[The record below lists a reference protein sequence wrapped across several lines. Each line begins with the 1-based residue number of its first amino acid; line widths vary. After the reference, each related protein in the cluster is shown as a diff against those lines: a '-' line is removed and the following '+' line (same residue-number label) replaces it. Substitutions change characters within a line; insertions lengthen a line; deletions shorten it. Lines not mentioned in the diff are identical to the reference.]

1 MGIDWNKLK
10 EYDNPDICK
19 TNRDK
24 WIRKGREFEKLAL
37 DYLRDNFM
45 VKWEET
51 HITRDG
57 NRDAINIV
65 VQGQE
70 EVWAEAKYT
79 KNHRI
84 SRYRLDATIVSA
96 LIYDKKIVK
105 VLFIT
110 NSNIDDKTQVDIER
124 ALKNALGETTD
135 ILFQTKYDIEFWL
148 YSNPKRYTE
157 YFNDSE
163 QSLQS
168 LHFSSIV
175 ANNISFYKVVRQ
187 SFCFREPL
195 NELHVGNSY
204 EMIFSIFSPF
214 DINDCKINLRTNLIN
229 VQPTSINIKQGSNRL
244 CLTCRAL
251 TAGHLPTC
259 LMTIGKTDILLN
271 KSVCIKKEN
280 IELVIKSQIDIKNNL
295 LKSFEEFKK
304 RHISC
309 IHIINGMS
317 GVGKTTLLEN
327 LIQSATFRNIDIIY
341 QSMSRDKLDSNITII
356 DIILSILFYHI
367 DPSTIDIAYL
377 KSIKQHHISRSLE
390 YLVEAKCKLDNI
402 RNSDNIENFNTCISE
417 YNESKEIFASYVEL
431 NRKVI
436 ILDDLHKL
444 DESSY
449 IFLFNFLEDLYSSK
463 IPCFIILCARDSFW
477 KNQKYLTF
485 KQNHQIFVHNYKF
498 DHVDLYNNLTK
509 YKYSVNLQAISLLAN
524 RMDISIF
531 STKSLLEFLH
541 KNKTKFD
548 RTHPD
553 SCHIIINHFISGD
566 KYPKSIIELFKGL
579 NTDEKNVVRLVYY
592 SYSGVDKSNIKSSKY
607 PIFEDLEHNGFF
619 RIENQKYVPY
629 HDVYQEI
636 FKNSSEPLPALLIPK
651 YLKKTTSEFEIL
663 RDDLLHCG
671 NMGIERK
678 EYLLHQIE
686 RLTKNH
692 KFHTISYILDP
703 IFSKNINEEAKV
715 IENRKANLGLV
726 LYYSLKFYY
735 VYAGINCSKS
745 INGDKELGYLYKEI
759 KDILDPGVQYILLKL
774 LAELVNS
781 HYEHLLF
788 ASSHKYACLLKN
800 VIYHLEKEGYIEA
813 GKGQYNSSFI
823 LSKEVD
829 MLTNTMLDKYSKASY
844 QKRALDK
851 LCIETNDFN
860 KIAIITIRYARLML
874 HHNIELAYEYISK
887 AVEKLKAEQSTEEK
901 WILIG
906 EFELCFID
914 IIRGR
919 TNNIKELKIAH
930 SKLEENFNN
939 DYNRGCLIVAAC
951 YIYWKMPQEAYQY
964 LYKDYFKKRQVNPRC
979 EAMRLGLLAVYE
991 YLFMKDKKNA
1001 IECLNKQK
1009 RIFAKLGGSYHLVID
1024 NNIKLI
1030 NSPDRNNKIAFFTN
1044 ADRISLV
1051 DKCLYIDPRIW

>member
-10 EYDNPDICK
+10 ECDDPDKCK

-24 WIRKGREFEKLAL
+24 WIKKGRTFEELAL
-37 DYLRDNFM
+37 DYLQDNFT
-45 VKWEET
+45 VKWEKT

-57 NRDAINIV
+57 NKDAISIV

-79 KNHRI
+79 KKHRV

-96 LIYDKKIVK
+96 LIYDKKIVR
-105 VLFIT
+105 VIFIT

-124 ALKNALGETTD
+124 ALKNALGETTE
-135 ILFQTKYDIEFWL
+135 ILFQTQYDIEFWL
-148 YSNPKRYTE
+148 YNNPKRYAE

-195 NELHVGNSY
+195 NELYVGNNY
-204 EMIFSIFSPF
+204 ELIFSIFSPL
-214 DINDCKINLRTNLIN
+214 DINDCKINLTTNLIKI
-229 VQPTSINIKQGSNRL
+229 QPTSINIKRGSNRI
-244 CLTCRAL
+244 CLNCNAL
-251 TAGHLPTC
+251 TTGNLPTC
-259 LMTIGKTDILLN
+259 LMTICNTDILLN

-280 IELVIKSQIDIKNNL
+280 IELVIRSQIDIKNNL

-309 IHIINGMS
+309 IHVINGM
-317 GVGKTTLLEN
+317 GGIGKTTLLEN

-341 QSMSRDKLDSNITII
+341 QSMSRDKLDSNIMII
-356 DIILSILFYHI
+356 DIILSILFYHT
-367 DPSTIDIAYL
+367 DPATIDIAYL
-377 KSIKQHHISRSLE
+377 KSIKQCYISKSLQ
-390 YLVEAKCKLDNI
+390 YLVEAKRKLDDI
-402 RNSDNIENFNTCISE
+402 RNSDNIENFNARISE
-417 YNESKEIFASYVEL
+417 YNESKEIFASNVEL
-431 NRKVI
+431 NQKVI

-463 IPCFIILCARDSFW
+463 IPCFIILCARDAFW
-477 KNQKYLTF
+477 KNRKYLTF

-498 DHVDLYNNLTK
+498 DYVDLYKNLTK
-509 YKYSVNLQAISLLAN
+509 YKYNVNLQAISLLAN

-531 STKSLLEFLH
+531 STKSLLDFLH
-541 KNKTKFD
+541 KNNTKFD

-553 SCHIIINHFISGD
+553 SCHIIINHFISED

-579 NTDEKNVVRLVYY
+579 NIDEKNIVRLVYY
-592 SYSGVDKSNIKSSKY
+592 SYSGIDRSNIKLSKY
-607 PIFEDLEHNGFF
+607 SIFEDLEHGGFF
-619 RIENQKYVPY
+619 RLENQKYVPY

-636 FKNSSEPLPALLIPK
+636 FKNSSEPLPVLSASK
-651 YLKKTTSEFEIL
+651 YIKVQMSDFEML

-671 NMGIERK
+671 NMDIERK
-678 EYLLHQIE
+678 EYLLHQIKD
-686 RLTKNH
+686 LTKNH

-703 IFSKNINEEAKV
+703 IFSKNFFEEAKV
-715 IENRKANLGLV
+715 IENRKANLGLM
-726 LYYSLKFYY
+726 LYYNLKFYY
-735 VYAGINCSKS
+735 VYAVINCSKS
-745 INGDKELGYLYKEI
+745 INGDKELGSLYKEI
-759 KDILDPGVQYILLKL
+759 KDILDPDVQYILLKL

-781 HYEHLLF
+781 RYEHLLF
-788 ASSHKYACLLKN
+788 ASSHKYAYLLKN
-800 VIYHLEKEGYIEA
+800 VIYHLEREGCIEV

-829 MLTNTMLDKYSKASY
+829 MLTNAMLDKYNKASC
-844 QKRALDK
+844 QKKALDE
-851 LCIETNDFN
+851 LCIATNDFN
-860 KIAIITIRYARLML
+860 KIAIISIRYTWLML
-874 HHNIELAYEYISK
+874 HHDIELAYEHISK
-887 AVEKLKAEQSTEEK
+887 AVKKLKAKQSTEKK

-939 DYNRGCLIVAAC
+939 DYNRGCLIIAAC

-964 LYKDYFKKRQVNPRC
+964 LYKDYFKKRQINPRC
-979 EAMRLGLLAVYE
+979 EAMRLGLLALYE

-1009 RIFAKLGGSYHLVID
+1009 KIFARLGNSYHIVID

-1030 NSPDRNNKIAFFTN
+1030 NLPTRNNKISFFTN
-1044 ADRISLV
+1044 ADSIPLT

>member
-10 EYDNPDICK
+10 ECDNPDVCK
-19 TNRDK
+19 TDRDK
-24 WIRKGREFEKLAL
+24 WIRRGREFEKLAL
-37 DYLRDNFM
+37 DYLRDNFAI
-45 VKWEET
+45 KWEQT
-51 HITRDG
+51 HISRDG
-57 NRDAINIV
+57 NKDAVSV
-65 VQGQE
+65 VLRGHE

-105 VLFIT
+105 IIFIT
-110 NSNIDDKTQVDIER
+110 NSDIDDKTQIDIER
-124 ALKNALGETTD
+124 ALKNALGEPTE

-148 YSNPKRYTE
+148 YNNPKQYAK

-168 LHFSSIV
+168 LHFNGIV
-175 ANNISFYKVVRQ
+175 ANNISFYKVIRQ

-195 NELHVGNSY
+195 NELYVGNNY
-204 EMIFSIFSPF
+204 ELIFSIFSPF
-214 DINDCKINLRTNLIN
+214 DINDCKIKLTTNLIE
-229 VQPTSINIKQGSNRL
+229 VRPTNIDIRRGSNRI
-244 CLTCRAL
+244 CLICSVL
-251 TAGHLPTC
+251 TTGNLPTC
-259 LMTIGKTDILLN
+259 LMTICDTDVLLT
-271 KSVCIKKEN
+271 KSVCIKKAN
-280 IELVIKSQIDIKNNL
+280 IELAIKSQIDIKNNL

-304 RHISC
+304 SHISC
-309 IHIINGMS
+309 IHVINGIG

-327 LIQSATFRNIDIIY
+327 LIQNAAFRNIDIVY
-341 QSMSRDKLDSNITII
+341 QSMSRDKLDSNIMII
-356 DIILSILFYHI
+356 DIILSILFYHT

-377 KSIKQHHISRSLE
+377 KGIKQDYISKSLQ

-402 RNSDNIENFNTCISE
+402 RNSDNIENFNARISE
-417 YNESKEIFASYVEL
+417 YNESKEIFAGNVEL
-431 NRKVI
+431 NQKVI

-444 DESSY
+444 NESSY

-477 KNQKYLTF
+477 KNPKYLTF
-485 KQNHQIFVHNYKF
+485 KQNHQIYIHNYKF
-498 DHVDLYNNLTK
+498 DYVDLYNNLTK
-509 YKYSVNLQAISLLAN
+509 YKYNVNLQAVSLLAN

-531 STKSLLEFLH
+531 STKSLLDFLH
-541 KNKTKFD
+541 KNETKFD
-548 RTHPD
+548 RTHSN
-553 SCHIIINHFISGD
+553 SCHVLINHFISED
-566 KYPKSIIELFKGL
+566 KYPKSIIELFNGL
-579 NTDEKNVVRLVYY
+579 NTDEKNVIRLVYY

-607 PIFEDLEHNGFF
+607 PIFEDLEHSGFL

-629 HDVYQEI
+629 HDIYQEI
-636 FKNSSEPLPALLIPK
+636 FKNSSEPLPALLVPK
-651 YLKKTTSEFEIL
+651 YLKKTASELEIL

-671 NMGIERK
+671 NMDIVRK
-678 EYLLHQIE
+678 EYLLHQIKS
-686 RLTKNH
+686 LIKNH

-703 IFSKNINEEAKV
+703 IFLKNVSEEAKV
-715 IENRKANLGLV
+715 IERRKANLGLV
-726 LYYSLKFYY
+726 LYYNLKFYY
-735 VYAGINCSKS
+735 VYAVINCSKS
-745 INGDKELGYLYKEI
+745 INGDKELDGLYKEI
-759 KDILDPGVQYILLKL
+759 KNILDPDIQYILLKL

-781 HYEHLLF
+781 RHEHLLF

-800 VIYHLEKEGYIEA
+800 VIYHLEKEGYIEG

-851 LCIETNDFN
+851 LCIAANDFN
-860 KIAIITIRYARLML
+860 KIAIIAIRHARLML
-874 HHNIELAYEYISK
+874 HHNIEFAYEHISK
-887 AVEKLKAEQSTEEK
+887 SVEELRANQSTEKK

-930 SKLEENFNN
+930 NKLEENFNN
-939 DYNRGCLIVAAC
+939 DYNRGCLIIAAC

-964 LYKDYFKKRQVNPRC
+964 LYKDYFKKRQINPRC
-979 EAMRLGLLAVYE
+979 EAMRLGLLALYE
-991 YLFMKDKKNA
+991 YLFMKDKKHA

-1009 RIFAKLGGSYHLVID
+1009 RIFAKLGCSYHLVID

-1030 NSPDRNNKIAFFTN
+1030 NSPDRNDKISFFTN
-1044 ADRISLV
+1044 ADRIPLV